1 MNRQRMLAGV
11 VFSGA
16 ALAVWAQ
23 SLPITPPGGRAAAG
37 AEAACDEVRRA
48 VDSPLTPACT
58 NDGYG
63 IRAILEPDAFDRLS
77 GSGLSVHEFPL
88 DAGRSVTLALRSF
101 QVTGPGAMLV
111 EGTDAGDVP
120 LPMPQV
126 LLLRGEV
133 EGAAGSWVFLGVTPG
148 RINGIVH
155 LSDDEEFIIAPLQD
169 RITAGDL
176 DSHVIFER
184 FSTDAGSQPSSLVC
198 TAVPRDGRPA
208 PRPSSVNI
216 ATPEGDGGPQ
226 ERGASDRV
234 AWLAIDCDW
243 EFRNLPPFD
252 TSGDAAA
259 YVMELIGVVNV
270 IYERDVQTRMYINF
284 LRVWNTSAD
293 PYDAD
298 DTEEQLPEFEN
309 YFSNN
314 VGVSREVNHLLSGRD
329 LGGGRGFIDVLC
341 DAYSVSGNMAGS
353 FPQPAPQD
361 FHADN
366 WDIVV
371 VAHEIGHNFGS
382 PHTHCYDPPIDT
394 CAGTLYDCSHP
405 RVCQQGELMS
415 YCHTCP
421 GGIANMRLG
430 FVHPA
435 VLAEMR
441 EDVSCL
447 RLVRSTVYVNG
458 AWGGAENGTIALP
471 YNRILKGFMGVA
483 EDGVIR
489 VRQGSYPTP
498 VRLDRAV
505 RVEVWDNLGTVTIGE

>member
-1 MNRQRMLAGV
+1 MNRPRMLAKI
-11 VFSGA
+11 
-16 ALAVWAQ
+16 ALAGTTLV
-23 SLPITPPGGRAAAG
+23 AAAQMPEIAPPAAPAVAGVAEVFDG
-37 AEAACDEVRRA
+37 AGAGIE
-48 VDSPLTPACT
+48 SPLTLAGD

-63 IRAILEPDAFDRLS
+63 IRAILEADAFDRLS
-77 GSGLSVHEFPL
+77 GSGIRVHEFPL
-88 DAGRSVTLALRSF
+88 DAARSVTLALRSF
-101 QVTGPGAMLV
+101 QVTGPGATLV

-120 LPMPQV
+120 LPMPRV
-126 LLLRGEV
+126 HLLRGEV
-133 EGAAGSWVFLGVTPG
+133 EGEPGSWVFLGVTPG

-155 LSDDEEFIIAPLQD
+155 LSEDEEFIIAPLQE
-169 RITAGDL
+169 RIAAGDL
-176 DSHVIFER
+176 DTHVIFER
-184 FSTDAGSQPSSLVC
+184 FSTDAGSQPSSFIC

-208 PRPSSVNI
+208 PRPSSVQI
-216 ATPEGDGGPQ
+216 AAPEGDGGPQ

-243 EFRNLPPFD
+243 EFRNLPPFS
-252 TSGDAAA
+252 TTGDAAA

-298 DTEEQLPEFEN
+298 DTQEQLPEFEN

-341 DAYSVSGNMAGS
+341 DAYSVSGNMAGT
-353 FPQPAPQD
+353 FPRPAPQN

-421 GGIANMRLG
+421 GGIANIRLG

-447 RLVRSTVYVNG
+447 RLVRSLVYVNI
-458 AWGGAENGTIALP
+458 AWSGGENGTITLP
-471 YNRILKGFMGVA
+471 YNRVLKGFMGVT
-483 EDGVIR
+483 EGGTMRIM
-489 VRQGSYPTP
+489 QGSYPTP
-498 VRLDRAV
+498 VTLDRAV
-505 RVEVWDNLGTVTIGE
+505 RLEVWNNVGTVTIGD